1 MCMLGLPKK
10 TELNKPIPKEAI
22 KKKFALKGP
31 AKDRFD
37 ADIKK
42 LAIIH
47 ELSPTSI
54 NAAVG
59 KTVPIIYVLR
69 VSLKTKDFDAKNIQ
83 LISKLIEQQM
93 VFVLEVEGQA
103 CLAAYY
109 TRLLKSPWQPLESL
123 EIKLSGLNLDTI
135 WENLL
140 IEIGGI
146 AIQNGNSLAEQL
158 AIDEKRQKLEKQIA
172 ALEKQARAESQP
184 KKKFELV
191 EKIRSLEASRSE
203 VNGVL
208 VNRASE

>member
-1 MCMLGLPKK
+1 MLGLPKK
-10 TELNKPIPKEAI
+10 TELNKPISKEAI
-22 KKKFALKGP
+22 KKKFALKGSV
-31 AKDRFD
+31 KDRFD

-42 LAIIH
+42 MAIIH
-47 ELSPTSI
+47 EISPTSI

-69 VSLKTKDFDAKNIQ
+69 VSLKTKDFDEKNIQ
-83 LISKLIEQQM
+83 LISKMIEQHM

-109 TRLLKSPWQPLESL
+109 TRLLKSPWQPLETL
-123 EIKLSGLNLDTI
+123 QIKLSGLNLDII

-146 AIQNGNSLAEQL
+146 EMQNGNSLDEQL
-158 AIDEKRQKLEKQIA
+158 AIDEIRQKLEKQIA

-191 EKIRSLEASRSE
+191 EKIRSLEKSLKEMA
-203 VNGVL
+203 
-208 VNRASE
+208 